1 MEAGN
6 NVNSNLI
13 SIIVPIYNGQDYIDR
28 CVRSILAQTYSDWE
42 LLLLD
47 GASSDKSPELCNEWQ
62 EKDGRIRAIL
72 SDKNRGVSEGRNQ
85 GLREAKGAYLMFV
98 DVDDWLLPDCLQR
111 LYDDIQKPGVQIA
124 GCSFIRCTDK
134 DWEEQNLNKDKTESS
149 TSDKYTT
156 RRVETGIPN
165 PRLIAGKDFLREGI
179 LNHDTRC
186 WSKLYKKQVIEGHF
200 FNEDYT
206 IGEDMLFVWDVTKDA
221 ELISSSK
228 YEGYCYYH
236 NENGAMLK
244 RFRESDIDQIRCWQ
258 FLLEHLMNKKEES
271 KKEDSENI
279 KNKTKVN
286 YDTDV
291 NCGDG
296 VKCDTNAK
304 YDVNIIGKT
313 ASILLISCMLV
324 AGKLALLPAVE
335 RKQYVHIRR
344 QCSNVLKETLSIKGA
359 YEGLDKSY
367 RLKVRIFNRFPDLY
381 LGLYHILKRKR

>member
-13 SIIVPIYNGQDYIDR
+13 SIIVPIYNGENYIDR
-28 CVRSILAQTYSDWE
+28 CVRSILAQTYPDWE

-47 GASSDKSPELCNEWQ
+47 GASSDKSPELCSEWQ
-62 EKDGRIRAIL
+62 KKDERIRAIL

-85 GLREAKGAYLMFV
+85 GLREANGAYLMFV

-111 LYDDIQKPGVQIA
+111 LYDDIRRPEVQIA

-134 DWEEQNLNKDKTESS
+134 DWETQNLNKDKAESS
-149 TSDKYTT
+149 ASNKHTISQL
-156 RRVETGIPN
+156 ETGLPN

-186 WSKLYKKQVIEGHF
+186 WSKLYKRQVIEGHF

-221 ELISSSK
+221 KLISSSQ

-258 FLLEHLMNKKEES
+258 FLLEQLQEENKKEES
-271 KKEDSENI
+271 NNQEDKKKE
-279 KNKTKVN
+279 
-286 YDTDV
+286 
-291 NCGDG
+291 
-296 VKCDTNAK
+296 KCDTRVK
-304 YDVNIIGKT
+304 YSVNVMGKT

-324 AGKLALLPAVE
+324 AGKLALLPAIE
-335 RKQYVHIRR
+335 RKQYVHIRK
-344 QCSNVLKETLSIKGA
+344 QCSEVLRETLSIKGA

-367 RLKVRIFNRFPDLY
+367 RFKVLIFNRFPDLY

>member
-28 CVRSILAQTYSDWE
+28 CVRSILSQTYSDWE

-47 GASSDKSPELCNEWQ
+47 AASSDKSPELCNEWQ
-62 EKDGRIRAIL
+62 KKDGRIRAIL
-72 SDKNRGVSEGRNQ
+72 SDKNRGVSEGRNR

-111 LYDDIQKPGVQIA
+111 LCDDIQKPGVQIA
-124 GCSFIRCTDK
+124 GCSFKRCTDK
-134 DWEEQNLNKDKTESS
+134 DWEEQNLNKNKAELS
-149 TSDKYTT
+149 TAGKPATS
-156 RRVETGIPN
+156 RMETGLPN

-179 LNHDTRC
+179 LDHDTRC
-186 WSKLYKKQVIEGHF
+186 WSKLYKRQVIEGHF

-206 IGEDMLFVWDVTKDA
+206 IGEDMLFVWDVTRNA
-221 ELISSSK
+221 ELISSSE

-244 RFRESDIDQIRCWQ
+244 RFRETDIDQIRCWQ
-258 FLLEHLMNKKEES
+258 FLLEHLQEENKK
-271 KKEDSENI
+271 KENYD
-279 KNKTKVN
+279 TGVN
-286 YDTDV
+286 YD
-291 NCGDG
+291 
-296 VKCDTNAK
+296 A
-304 YDVNIIGKT
+304 NIIGKT

-324 AGKLALLPAVE
+324 AGKLSLLPAGE

-344 QCSNVLKETLSIKGA
+344 KCSDVLKKTLSIKGA

-367 RLKVRIFNRFPDLY
+367 RFKVIIFNRFPDLY
-381 LGLYHILKRKR
+381 LCLYHILKRKR

>member
-1 MEAGN
+1 MEAGS

-13 SIIVPIYNGQDYIDR
+13 SIIVPIFNGENYIDR
-28 CVRSILAQTYSDWE
+28 CVRSILAQTYPDWE

-62 EKDGRIRAIL
+62 KKDGRIRAIL

-134 DWEEQNLNKDKTESS
+134 DWETQETQ
-149 TSDKYTT
+149 
-156 RRVETGIPN
+156 ETGLPN

-179 LNHDTRC
+179 LDHDTRC
-186 WSKLYKKQVIEGHF
+186 WSKLYKRQVIEGHF

-206 IGEDMLFVWDVTKDA
+206 IGEDMLFVWDVTRNA
-221 ELISSSK
+221 ELISSSEYK
-228 YEGYCYYH
+228 GYCYYH

-258 FLLEHLMNKKEES
+258 FLLEHLQEENR
-271 KKEDSENI
+271 KVEN
-279 KNKTKVN
+279 KNKEN
-286 YDTDV
+286 YDTGV
-291 NCGDG
+291 NCDS
-296 VKCDTNAK
+296 
-304 YDVNIIGKT
+304 NIISKT

-324 AGKLALLPAVE
+324 VGKLAILPAIE

-344 QCSNVLKETLSIKGA
+344 QCSNVLKETLNIKGA

-367 RLKVRIFNRFPDLY
+367 RFKVRFFNRLPDLY

>member
-62 EKDGRIRAIL
+62 EKDRRIRAIL

-85 GLREAKGAYLMFV
+85 GLREAKGEYLMFV

-111 LYDDIQKPGVQIA
+111 LYDDIQRPGVQIA

-134 DWEEQNLNKDKTESS
+134 DWEEQICNKNGNEKDAPILVNLKAWNLNKDKTELSA
-149 TSDKYTT
+149 SDKPAT
-156 RRVETGIPN
+156 RQLETGLQN
-165 PRLIAGKDFLREGI
+165 PRLITGKDFLREGI
-179 LNHDTRC
+179 LDHDTRC
-186 WSKLYKKQVIEGHF
+186 WSKLYKRQVIEGHF

-221 ELISSSK
+221 VLISSSK

-244 RFRESDIDQIRCWQ
+244 RFRESDIDQIRCWK
-258 FLLEHLMNKKEES
+258 FLLEHLQEENRKVENKE
-271 KKEDSENI
+271 
-279 KNKTKVN
+279 N

-291 NCGDG
+291 NC
-296 VKCDTNAK
+296 
-304 YDVNIIGKT
+304 DVNIIGKA

-324 AGKLALLPAVE
+324 VGKLAILPAIE
-335 RKQYVHIRR
+335 RKQYTHIRR
-344 QCSNVLKETLSIKGA
+344 QCSSVLKETLNIKGA
-359 YEGLDKSY
+359 YENLDKSY
-367 RLKVRIFNRFPDLY
+367 RFKVWFFNRFPDLY

>member
-13 SIIVPIYNGQDYIDR
+13 SIIVPIFNGEDYIDR
-28 CVRSILAQTYSDWE
+28 CVRSILAQTYPDWE

-62 EKDGRIRAIL
+62 EKDRRIRAIL
-72 SDKNRGVSEGRNQ
+72 FDKNRGVSVGRNQ

-124 GCSFIRCTDK
+124 GCSFIRSTDK
-134 DWEEQNLNKDKTESS
+134 DWEEQNLNKSKAESS
-149 TSDKYTT
+149 ASDKHT
-156 RRVETGIPN
+156 VSQPETGFPE
-165 PRLIAGKDFLREGI
+165 PRLITGKDFLREGI

-186 WSKLYKKQVIEGHF
+186 WSKLYKRQVIEGHF

-206 IGEDMLFVWDVTKDA
+206 IGEDMLFVWDVTRNA
-221 ELISSSK
+221 ELISSSEYK
-228 YEGYCYYH
+228 GYCYYH

-258 FLLEHLMNKKEES
+258 FLLEHLQEENKKEE
-271 KKEDSENI
+271 N
-279 KNKTKVN
+279 KNKEK

-291 NCGDG
+291 N
-296 VKCDTNAK
+296 
-304 YDVNIIGKT
+304 YDANIIGNT

-324 AGKLALLPAVE
+324 AGKLALLPAIE

-344 QCSNVLKETLSIKGA
+344 QCSNVLKETLNIKGA

-367 RLKVRIFNRFPDLY
+367 RFKVSIFNRFPDLY

>member
-62 EKDGRIRAIL
+62 KKDGRIRALL
-72 SDKNRGVSEGRNQ
+72 SDMHRGVSEGRNQ

-111 LYDDIQKPGVQIA
+111 LYDDIQKPDVQIA
-124 GCSFIRCTDK
+124 GCNFIRCTDK
-134 DWEEQNLNKDKTESS
+134 DWEEQNFNKNKAESS
-149 TSDKYTT
+149 TLDKSATS
-156 RRVETGIPN
+156 RLETGFPN

-179 LNHDTRC
+179 LDHDTRC
-186 WSKLYKKQVIEGHF
+186 WSKLYKRQVIEGHF

-221 ELISSSK
+221 KLISSSK

-258 FLLEHLMNKKEES
+258 FLLEHLQEENKK
-271 KKEDSENI
+271 KENYD
-279 KNKTKVN
+279 TGVN
-286 YDTDV
+286 YDV
-291 NCGDG
+291 N
-296 VKCDTNAK
+296 V
-304 YDVNIIGKT
+304 IGKT

-324 AGKLALLPAVE
+324 AGKLALLPAGE
-335 RKQYVHIRR
+335 RKQYVHIRK

-359 YEGLDKSY
+359 YEELDKSY
-367 RLKVRIFNRFPDLY
+367 RFKVLIFNRFPDLY

>member
-13 SIIVPIYNGQDYIDR
+13 SIIVPIFNGENYIDR
-28 CVRSILAQTYSDWE
+28 CVRSILAQTYPDWE

-47 GASSDKSPELCNEWQ
+47 GASSDKSPELCNSWQ

-134 DWEEQNLNKDKTESS
+134 DWEAQNLNKDKAESS
-149 TSDKYTT
+149 TSDKHTT
-156 RRVETGIPN
+156 GKLETKLSN
-165 PRLIAGKDFLREGI
+165 PRLIAGEDFLHEGI
-179 LNHDTRC
+179 LDHDTRC
-186 WSKLYKKQVIEGHF
+186 WSKLYKRQVIDGHF

-221 ELISSSK
+221 ELISSSEYK
-228 YEGYCYYH
+228 GYCYYH

-244 RFRESDIDQIRCWQ
+244 RFRESDIDQIRCWK
-258 FLLEHLMNKKEES
+258 FLLEQLQEDNKEEKNNKKENNNDENK
-271 KKEDSENI
+271 KKE
-279 KNKTKVN
+279 
-286 YDTDV
+286 
-291 NCGDG
+291 
-296 VKCDTNAK
+296 KCDTN
-304 YDVNIIGKT
+304 VNCNENVIGKT

-324 AGKLALLPAVE
+324 AGKLALLPSGE

-344 QCSNVLKETLSIKGA
+344 QCSNVLKETLNIKGA

-367 RLKVRIFNRFPDLY
+367 RFKVRFFNRFPDLY

>member
-62 EKDGRIRAIL
+62 KKDGRIRAL
-72 SDKNRGVSEGRNQ
+72 LLDENRGVSEGRNQ
-85 GLREAKGAYLMFV
+85 GLREAMGAYLMFV

-124 GCSFIRCTDK
+124 GCNFIRCTDK
-134 DWEEQNLNKDKTESS
+134 DWEEQNYV
-149 TSDKYTT
+149 TS
-156 RRVETGIPN
+156 RLETVFPN
-165 PRLIAGKDFLREGI
+165 PRLIVGKDFLREGI
-179 LNHDTRC
+179 LGHDTRC
-186 WSKLYKKQVIEGHF
+186 WSKLYKRQVIEGHF
-200 FNEDYT
+200 FKEDYT

-221 ELISSSK
+221 ELISSSE
-228 YEGYCYYH
+228 YAGYCYYH

-244 RFRESDIDQIRCWQ
+244 RFRESDIDQIRCWK
-258 FLLEHLMNKKEES
+258 FLLEHLQEENRKVENKE
-271 KKEDSENI
+271 
-279 KNKTKVN
+279 N

-291 NCGDG
+291 N
-296 VKCDTNAK
+296 
-304 YDVNIIGKT
+304 YDINVIGKT

-324 AGKLALLPAVE
+324 VGKLALLPAIE

-344 QCSNVLKETLSIKGA
+344 QCSDVLKETLSIKGA

-367 RLKVRIFNRFPDLY
+367 RFKVFIFNRFPDLY

>member
-13 SIIVPIYNGQDYIDR
+13 SIIVPIFNGEDYIDR

-42 LLLLD
+42 LLLVD
-47 GASSDKSPELCNEWQ
+47 GASSDKTPELCNEWQ

-72 SDKNRGVSEGRNQ
+72 SDKNIGVSEGRNQ

-98 DVDDWLLPDCLQR
+98 DVDDWLLSDCLQR

-134 DWEEQNLNKDKTESS
+134 DWETQKTQ
-149 TSDKYTT
+149 
-156 RRVETGIPN
+156 ETGVLETK
-165 PRLIAGKDFLREGI
+165 LIAGKDFLREGI

-186 WSKLYKKQVIEGHF
+186 WSKLYKRQVIEGHF

-206 IGEDMLFVWDVTKDA
+206 IGEDMLFVWDVTRNA
-221 ELISSSK
+221 ELISSSE

-244 RFRESDIDQIRCWQ
+244 RFRESDIDQIRCWK
-258 FLLEHLMNKKEES
+258 FLLEHLQEENRKVENNNKE
-271 KKEDSENI
+271 
-279 KNKTKVN
+279 N

-291 NCGDG
+291 S
-296 VKCDTNAK
+296 CDA
-304 YDVNIIGKT
+304 NIIGKT

-324 AGKLALLPAVE
+324 AGKLALLPAIE
-335 RKQYVHIRR
+335 RKQYVHIRK
-344 QCSNVLKETLSIKGA
+344 QCSNVLRETLSVQGA

-367 RLKVRIFNRFPDLY
+367 RFKVLIFNRFPDLY

>member
-62 EKDGRIRAIL
+62 KKDGRIRAIL

-98 DVDDWLLPDCLQR
+98 DVDDWLLPDCIQR

-134 DWEEQNLNKDKTESS
+134 DWEEQKMPEIELP
-149 TSDKYTT
+149 TT
-156 RRVETGIPN
+156 
-165 PRLIAGKDFLREGI
+165 RLIAGKDFLREGI

-186 WSKLYKKQVIEGHF
+186 WSKLYKRQLVEGHF

-206 IGEDMLFVWDVTKDA
+206 IGEDMLFVWDVTRDA

-258 FLLEHLMNKKEES
+258 FLLEHLQEENKKEKNK
-271 KKEDSENI
+271 KKE
-279 KNKTKVN
+279 
-286 YDTDV
+286 
-291 NCGDG
+291 
-296 VKCDTNAK
+296 KCDTS
-304 YDVNIIGKT
+304 VNYSANVIGKT

-324 AGKLALLPAVE
+324 VGKLALLPAGE

-367 RLKVRIFNRFPDLY
+367 RFKVRFFNRFPNLY

>member
-6 NVNSNLI
+6 NVYSNLI

-72 SDKNRGVSEGRNQ
+72 FDKNRGVSEGRNQ

-111 LYDDIQKPGVQIA
+111 LYDDVQKPDVQIA
-124 GCSFIRCTDK
+124 GCSFKKCTDK
-134 DWEEQNLNKDKTESS
+134 DWEEQNLNEYKIEASTLNSTTASPLETELSA
-149 TSDKYTT
+149 T
-156 RRVETGIPN
+156 
-165 PRLIAGKDFLREGI
+165 RLIAGKDFLREGI

-186 WSKLYKKQVIEGHF
+186 WSKLYKRQVIEGHF

-206 IGEDMLFVWDVTKDA
+206 IGEDMLFVWDVTRDA
-221 ELISSSK
+221 KLISSSQ

-244 RFRESDIDQIRCWQ
+244 RFRESDIDQIRCWK
-258 FLLEHLMNKKEES
+258 FLLEQLQEENNKEENEKKE
-271 KKEDSENI
+271 
-279 KNKTKVN
+279 
-286 YDTDV
+286 
-291 NCGDG
+291 
-296 VKCDTNAK
+296 KCDTS
-304 YDVNIIGKT
+304 VNYSINVIGKT

-324 AGKLALLPAVE
+324 AGKLAILPAKE

-344 QCSNVLKETLSIKGA
+344 QCSNVLKETLNIEGA

-367 RLKVRIFNRFPDLY
+367 CFKVRFFNRFPDLY

>member
-13 SIIVPIYNGQDYIDR
+13 SIIVPVYNGQDYIDR

-42 LLLLD
+42 LLLVD

-111 LYDDIQKPGVQIA
+111 LYNDIQEPDVQIA

-134 DWEEQNLNKDKTESS
+134 DWEEQKVQE
-149 TSDKYTT
+149 T
-156 RRVETGIPN
+156 RLSETK
-165 PRLIAGKDFLREGI
+165 LIAGKDFLREGI
-179 LNHDTRC
+179 LSHDTRC
-186 WSKLYKKQVIEGHF
+186 WSKLYKRQVIEGHF

-221 ELISSSK
+221 KLISSSK

-258 FLLEHLMNKKEES
+258 FLLEHLQEENKKQGNY
-271 KKEDSENI
+271 D
-279 KNKTKVN
+279 TGVN
-286 YDTDV
+286 YDV
-291 NCGDG
+291 N
-296 VKCDTNAK
+296 V
-304 YDVNIIGKT
+304 IGKT

-324 AGKLALLPAVE
+324 AGKLALLPAGE

-367 RLKVRIFNRFPDLY
+367 RFKVLIFNRFPDLY